1 VSDDRVEFEA
11 QKRHDA
17 AALAKDV
24 ELTAAALDVFARA
37 DEHSY
42 SYLWSWLGVPII
54 QIPQDILVVQEIVWA
69 HRPQLIIETGVA
81 RGGSV
86 ILFSSLLELIGEGT
100 VVGIDVDIR
109 AHNRATIEEHPM
121 SKRVRLVEGSST
133 DQRIVEEI
141 AAMASSVDRVM
152 VVLDS
157 NHTHEHVS
165 KELELYAD
173 FVTPG
178 QFLVVADTVVES
190 LPPQAHR
197 PRDWGPGNNPATAL
211 AEFLARRHDFA
222 VDDFIDNK
230 LLMSSSPGGYLRR
243 LVQ

>member
-1 VSDDRVEFEA
+1 MSDDRAEFEA
-11 QKRHDA
+11 QKRRDA
-17 AALAKDV
+17 AALAADV
-24 ELTAAALDVFARA
+24 DLGRAALDVFARA

-54 QIPQDILVVQEIVWA
+54 QIPQDILVVHEIVWE

-109 AHNRATIEEHPM
+109 PHNRATIEEHPL
-121 SKRVRLVEGSST
+121 SKRVRLIEGSSI
-133 DQRIVEEI
+133 DERIVQEV
-141 AAMASSVDRVM
+141 AALASSAERVM

-157 NHTHEHVS
+157 NHTHEHVAQ
-165 KELELYAD
+165 ELERYAD

-190 LPPQAHR
+190 LPPQEHR
-197 PRDWGPGNNPATAL
+197 PRGWGPGDSPATAL
-211 AEFLARRHDFA
+211 AEFLERRHDFV
-222 VDDFIDNK
+222 VDEFIDNK

-243 LVQ
+243 VG